1 VATLRTSRPAKI
13 AGAPISWG
21 VSEVPGWGYQL
32 PLERVLGEMRDL
44 GLGATEFGPAG
55 FLPDSPADKA
65 ATLARFDLA
74 AVGGFVPVVL
84 HRADPGLIAGIERV
98 LDDFEAT
105 GARVLVLAAVTGDE
119 GYDANRPDLSDAE
132 WATLLASLEQ
142 VAATAEARGVL
153 AVLHPHVGTV
163 VETAVDV
170 ERVLDGSTIAFCFD
184 TGHLMIG
191 GTDPVAFA
199 RRHSDRIAHA
209 HLKDVSMAGIE
220 RVRSGETSYFDA
232 VAADSLYRPLGQ
244 GDIDIRA
251 IVQSLTL
258 AGFDGWYVLEQD
270 RVVVAEP
277 PAGDGPIRDARA
289 SVEFLTAV
297 LGETVHA

>member
-1 VATLRTSRPAKI
+1 MATLRTSRPAKI

-32 PLERVLGEMRDL
+32 PLERVLSEMRDL

-119 GYDANRPDLSDAE
+119 GYDANRPELSDAE

-142 VAATAEARGVL
+142 VAATAATRGVL

-163 VETAVDV
+163 VEAADDV

-199 RRHSDRIAHA
+199 RSHSDRIAHA

-277 PAGDGPIRDARA
+277 LAGDGPIRDARA